1 MRSELR
7 KLAAH
12 LRKIDEEH
20 KAKKLVK
27 CAQVLQAATALA
39 ILKRKIG

>member
-1 MRSELR
+1 MQSELR
-7 KLAAH
+7 KLAAL
-12 LRKIDEEH
+12 LRKMSEEH

-27 CAQVLQAATALA
+27 CAQVVQATTALA